1 LKIKGH
7 VTFIN
12 DVGYHTFLD
21 EVTVDILY
29 RCSYNRCIISLNNV
43 QYRTI
48 INICKETIIQEITY
62 MYNEECNIFY
72 DEVSS
77 DVFIM
82 IKNDFISM
90 NVSDSDFS

>member
-1 LKIKGH
+1 
-7 VTFIN
+7 
-12 DVGYHTFLD
+12 
-21 EVTVDILY
+21 
-29 RCSYNRCIISLNNV
+29 
-43 QYRTI
+43 
-48 INICKETIIQEITY
+48 

-82 IKNDFISM
+82 MKNDFISM